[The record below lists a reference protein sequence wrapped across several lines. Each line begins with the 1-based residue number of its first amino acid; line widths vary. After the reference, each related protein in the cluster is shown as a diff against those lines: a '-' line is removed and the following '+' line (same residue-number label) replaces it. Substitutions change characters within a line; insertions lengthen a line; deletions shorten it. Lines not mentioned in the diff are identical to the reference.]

1 MGSSRT
7 PPKEILD
14 WRDTIR
20 ERAVKA
26 GLDFFEVIFEMVD
39 YREMN
44 ELAALGGFPAR
55 YPHWRFGMEYDKLSK
70 SYTYGL
76 SKIYEMVINTDPC
89 YAYLLQ
95 SNSLLDQKLVMAHVY
110 GHSDFFKKNAYFAGT
125 NRKML
130 DEMANHALRV
140 RRHQEKVGID
150 TVEEFIDC
158 CLSLDNLLD
167 PHAGVIRRDPLP
179 ETAEQQQ
186 ERASP
191 VKIATKSYLDKYI
204 NPKEYIDSQKKK
216 IEENRL
222 QDEKFPSRPQR
233 DILGFLLQHAPLKA
247 WQQDCLE
254 IVRNEALYYLP
265 QGQTKIMN
273 EGWASYWHAK
283 LMTGGLLNDS
293 EIIDFADVHSGT
305 MATPPGGLNPY
316 KIGIELFR
324 DIEERWNK
332 GQFGK
337 EWDEVDDYQ
346 AKGKW
351 DKKLGKGRD
360 KIFEV
365 RKLYSDLTF
374 IDEFLTED
382 FCRRQK
388 LFTFAFNK
396 RSQRYEI
403 DSLEFKKVKEQL
415 LSQLTN
421 FGQPVIEVV
430 DANFRNRG
438 ELLLIHRFDGAELRP
453 DYTQKTLSNI
463 SKIWN
468 RPVHI
473 ETMNEGKPIRVSCN
487 ADGAFSEEVLGGLLT
502 PEQGPAKP
510 E

>member
-1 MGSSRT
+1 MGKFRS
-7 PPKEILD
+7 PPKEILQ

-20 ERAVKA
+20 ERAVEA

-44 ELAALGGFPAR
+44 ELAALGGFPSR

-89 YAYLLQ
+89 YAYLLT

-110 GHSDFFKKNAYFAGT
+110 GHSDFFKKNVYFSHT

-130 DEMANHALRV
+130 DEMANHALHV
-140 RRHQEKVGID
+140 RRHQEKFGVD
-150 TVEEFIDC
+150 VVEEFIDC

-167 PHAGVIRRDPLP
+167 PHAGAIRRDPKPKPDSTHNEP
-179 ETAEQQQ
+179 EA
-186 ERASP
+186 P
-191 VKIATKSYLDKYI
+191 VKIPTKSYLDKFV
-204 NPKEYIDSQKKK
+204 NPKEYIDAQKKK
-216 IEENRL
+216 IEEDRV
-222 QDEKFPSRPQR
+222 QDERFPARPQR
-233 DILGFLLQHAPLKA
+233 DVLGFLLQHAPLKP

-254 IVRNEALYYLP
+254 IVRDEALYYLP

-316 KIGIELFR
+316 KLGIELFR

-337 EWDEVDDYQ
+337 EWDECDDYQ
-346 AKGKW
+346 SKGLW

-360 KIFEV
+360 KIFEI
-365 RKLYSDLTF
+365 RRIYNDLTF

-403 DSLEFKKVKEQL
+403 ESLEFKKVKNQL

-463 SKIWN
+463 CKIWG

-473 ETMNEGKPIRVSCN
+473 ETLSEGKPIRASC
-487 ADGAFSEEVLGGLLT
+487 DESGRFSEEDLEGLLS
-502 PEQGPAKP
+502 PEIGPAKP